1 MPEGDTIHRTAA
13 TLRRVLAG
21 RELTGFRA
29 PRLRPPLPA
38 PGTRVERVEARGKH
52 LLIRFADG
60 RTLHTHMR
68 MNGSWHTYRL
78 GERWRRSPGA
88 ARAVLET
95 SEGVAVCFAAPVVEL
110 LDDRDLAR
118 HPQLS
123 RLGPD
128 LCAPDADLDE
138 AMARLAS
145 LDPATEVG
153 DALLDQRV
161 ACGIGNVYKSEVLF
175 ASRMD
180 PFAAVGTLDEPTRRG
195 LFETAADL
203 LRRNFEGGPRR
214 TVPEGL
220 AVYDRAGR
228 PCRRCGTA
236 IVSRRQGEDART
248 TWWCPACQPA
258 A

>member
-21 RELTGFRA
+21 QELTAFRA
-29 PRLRPPLPA
+29 PRLRPPLPVA
-38 PGTRVERVEARGKH
+38 GTLVERVEARGKH

-68 MNGSWHTYRL
+68 MNGSWHTYRP
-78 GERWRRSPGA
+78 GERWRRSPGS

-95 SEGVAVCFAAPVVEL
+95 AEGVAVCFAAPVVEL
-110 LDDRDLAR
+110 LDDRELAR

-128 LCAPDADLDE
+128 LCAPGADLDV
-138 AMARLAS
+138 ALARLGS
-145 LDPATEVG
+145 MDPATEIGV
-153 DALLDQRV
+153 ALLDQRV
-161 ACGIGNVYKSEVLF
+161 ACGVGNVYKSEVLF
-175 ASRMD
+175 ACRVD
-180 PFAAVGTLDEPTRRG
+180 PFAVVGSLDGPTRRE
-195 LFETAADL
+195 LFAIAADL
-203 LRRNFEGGPRR
+203 LRRNLEGGPRR

-220 AVYDRAGR
+220 AVYDRTGR
-228 PCRRCGTA
+228 PCRRCGTT

-248 TWWCPACQPA
+248 TWWCPTCQSA
-258 A
+258 V